1 MMIGWGIV
9 YYYYII
15 IIIIILLRPHHINYL
30 NIPNRTAGGTTV
42 QILATPS
49 QFDVQTQI
57 AAWRPY
63 QVRARRRQT
72 MKQWRRHRKIEPKR

>member
-1 MMIGWGIV
+1 MMMMAY

-15 IIIIILLRPHHINYL
+15 NYYSKS
-30 NIPNRTAGGTTV
+30 NSGRGTTV
-42 QILATPS
+42 QILAAPS